1 MTAPQQTAPQQTG
14 QQQTGQQPATAHDC
28 ARAWAALTAAHARVA
43 GQLSTALQRACGLT
57 ITDFE
62 ILLRLDAGHGTATSP
77 ATGTG
82 PAPAPGPAAGSG
94 AHPAATGSSAYPAAT
109 GPGTGLAPGPAD
121 YGQRIGDL
129 AGAVRLSQ
137 PALSRAVARL
147 AGRGFLTRSGTPA
160 DARCVLITLTPAG
173 RDILATAAGVHAGVI
188 RETLLGRLTPAEQ
201 DVLARVLARV
211 AGG

>member
-1 MTAPQQTAPQQTG
+1 MTAPQQTG
-14 QQQTGQQPATAHDC
+14 QQQTGPQPATAHDC

-62 ILLRLDAGHGTATSP
+62 ILLRLNAGPGTATSP
-77 ATGTG
+77 APSTGPGSGPAAG
-82 PAPAPGPAAGSG
+82 PAPATGSG
-94 AHPAATGSSAYPAAT
+94 AH
-109 GPGTGLAPGPAD
+109 PAD

-129 AGAVRLSQ
+129 TGAVRLSQ

-173 RDILATAAGVHAGVI
+173 RDILATAAGVHASVI
-188 RETLLGRLTPAEQ
+188 SEALLARLSPEEQ
-201 DVLARVLARV
+201 EVLARVLARV
-211 AGG
+211 ADG